1 MVYNRL
7 MDTNKSLLDIK
18 EAAALLGVHYNTVYR
33 WLNDGSLRGVR
44 LGPKLW
50 RIPRSEIERM
60 TQMEPEHSEAV

>member
-1 MVYNRL
+1 
-7 MDTNKSLLDIK
+7 MDNNTFYTPK
-18 EAAALLGVHYNTVYR
+18 EAAALLGVHQITVYR

-60 TQMEPEHSEAV
+60 TQMEPETKDEV